1 MVLCGR
7 YELERE
13 IGRGAMGVVHLA
25 LDRRLGRRVAL
36 KTLALP
42 DGISENQRA
51 EFQQR
56 FRREAHA
63 AAGLAHPAIVTVHD
77 ADEDPDSGTP
87 FIVMEYVEG
96 RSLRD
101 ALEQDGSL
109 APDYAVRLAADVAS
123 GLGSAHEAGIVHRDL
138 KPANLLIRESDGAV
152 KIADF
157 GVARVRTSEL
167 TQSGTSMGTPCYMS
181 PEQIG
186 GRPVDGRSDLFAL
199 AVILYEALCGARPF
213 DGETVPAVVYAVA
226 NETPLPPGER
236 VAGLPAALDRFF
248 ERALAKHPDDRFP
261 SAASFRAALVEAWQE
276 RERAGVPPTVR
287 LPAPTATEPGPS
299 RLAGRRR
306 RMQVAAAAL
315 LLLLVVVTVF
325 VVARKEAHLQ
335 LQARSAVAAG
345 ELALFVDGDPVYSRS
360 LAAPS
365 QPKGWLKKI
374 IEQNQETF
382 EAWIPID
389 SGKHEVTA
397 EIRAGDAD
405 RAWRDTIV
413 VDLEPG
419 ETRRLRL
426 VAGRSV
432 GALSL
437 KLD

>member
-13 IGRGAMGVVHLA
+13 VGRGAMGVVHVA

-42 DGISENQRA
+42 DGLSESQRA

-77 ADEDPDSGTP
+77 ADEDPQSGTP

-101 ALEQDGSL
+101 VLEQDGSL
-109 APDYAVRLAADVAS
+109 APDYAIRLAADVAS
-123 GLGSAHEAGIVHRDL
+123 GLDTAHGAGIVHRDL
-138 KPANLLIRESDGAV
+138 KPANLLIRASDGAV

-181 PEQIG
+181 PEQIDG
-186 GRPVDGRSDLFAL
+186 GPLDGRSDLFAL
-199 AVILYEALCGARPF
+199 AVILYEALCGTRPF
-213 DGETVPAVVYAVA
+213 DGETVPAVLHAVTHG
-226 NETPLPPGER
+226 TPVPPGER
-236 VAGLPAALDRFF
+236 VAGLPATLDRFF
-248 ERALAKHPDDRFP
+248 ERALAKRPDDRFP
-261 SAASFRAALVEAWQE
+261 GAASFRDALVEAWQE
-276 RERAGVPPTVR
+276 RDRAGVPSSARFPPPGAR
-287 LPAPTATEPGPS
+287 QPARARNWPRR
-299 RLAGRRR
+299 RLA
-306 RMQVAAAAL
+306 AAAAL
-315 LLLLVVVTVF
+315 LVLVVVAAVL
-325 VVARKEAHLQ
+325 VAAREKAHLQ
-335 LQARSAVAAG
+335 LDARSAVAAG

-365 QPKGWLKKI
+365 QSRGWLRKI
-374 IEQNQETF
+374 MEHPQETF

-405 RAWRDTIV
+405 QAWRDTIV

-419 ETRRLRL
+419 ETRKLRL
-426 VAGRSV
+426 VAGRSA

-437 KLD
+437 EID